1 MKKYSVPISITGF
14 ILQVLFFLLFVSRIG
29 YWNQTWY
36 VFLLLTLPLLL
47 YNMFFDKS
55 PSLIKYSFF
64 YVVGTVI
71 AGALSGIVLGYEMLA
86 ISWLIIAGVISGVL
100 VATVHYHLVH
110 LFLPGGLEALGFNHF
125 IEVSMTFFSCSS
137 YPVLLYIPFTINNA
151 ITLALIILGISILV
165 GCALTIPIKRSTKI
179 IFDAIQD
186 WQHIEKL
193 PSIRITIIGK
203 ITTIIDNF
211 LNKTRNFLVGLKNM
225 GNEIKTTSEDLSS
238 VSEQMNS
245 SLEEVSSTIQQ
256 ISKGAQE
263 QSSSI
268 SSIAQS
274 IEQLSNLTSSISSQ
288 VKMASVSSRR
298 TNTSARHGMSL
309 AQKEAKISKEIFE
322 QTKFTTEKMN
332 ELRDQAT
339 EIKKILD
346 IIAGI
351 TEQTDLLALNA
362 AIEAARVGEQGR
374 GFAVIADEIR
384 VLANETQHSSGVVEN
399 LLAQIDKTIQE
410 LSSLLNL
417 EREKISESNR
427 LAADTEAQFTGIVKA
442 VDLITD
448 MISRINQ
455 AATNQANNT
464 KDLVGQV
471 EQISQVAA
479 ETAASTEE
487 VSASVQEQTASM
499 EEFTSTAQVLSSFAR
514 KLEELLATIKK

>member
-1 MKKYSVPISITGF
+1 MKKYSVLISITGF

-29 YWNQTWY
+29 YWKQTWY
-36 VFLLLTLPLLL
+36 VFLLLILPLLL
-47 YNMFFDKS
+47 YNMFFDKR
-55 PSLIKYSFF
+55 PSLMKYSLF
-64 YVVGTVI
+64 YIAGTVI
-71 AGALSGIVLGYEMLA
+71 AGVLSGIVLGYEMLA
-86 ISWLIIAGVISGVL
+86 ILWLIVAGVISGVL

-110 LFLPGGLEALGFNHF
+110 LFLPGGLEASGFNHF

-211 LNKTRNFLVGLKNM
+211 LNKIRNFLTGLKNM

-238 VSEQMNS
+238 VSEQMNA
-245 SLEEVSSTIQQ
+245 SLEEVSSTIQH

-399 LLAQIDKTIQE
+399 LLAEIDKTIQE

-514 KLEELLATIKK
+514 KLEELLTTIRK